1 MARDNRTLGRF
12 HLVGLPPAPR
22 GVPQIDV
29 TFDIDANGIVH
40 VAAKDTATGKEQ
52 TMTITASSGLSRDEV
67 DRLVREAASHQAEDQ
82 ARRELVDARNQADT
96 LAYSV
101 DRTVTEHRDHLPA
114 ADVDRIESARAAVRV
129 AAQGEDVTTI
139 RRTTD
144 ELQQASHGMA
154 ELLYQRQSGAQQGG
168 PPPDAGGTDS
178 SHADVIDGEF
188 AEVK

>member
-22 GVPQIDV
+22 GVPQVDV

-52 TMTITASSGLSRDEV
+52 TLTITASSGLSVDEV

-82 ARRELVDARNQADT
+82 ARRELVDVRNQADT

-101 DRTVTEHRDHLPA
+101 ERTVAEHRDRLAA
-114 ADVDRIESARAAVRV
+114 ADVERIESALAAVRV
-129 AAQGEDVTTI
+129 AAQGEDLTRI
-139 RRTTD
+139 RHATD

-154 ELLYQRQSGAQQGG
+154 ELLYQRQSGAQQSA
-168 PPPDAGGTDS
+168 PPDAGGADS